1 MNNQKPAPRPL
12 HVEVAVGA
20 LIAGVS
26 LVAGLLIAVWTED
39 WTPAAVGAII
49 AAGVLF
55 VAACIPQIKAAVAE
69 QNQADE

>member
-1 MNNQKPAPRPL
+1 MNNQKREPRPL

-20 LIAGVS
+20 LLAGLA
-26 LVAGLLIAVWTED
+26 LVAGLLTAVWVED
-39 WTPAAVGAII
+39 WTPAAVGAIV
-49 AAGVLF
+49 AAGLLF